1 MNSLKL
7 RQLNIFCFILFL
19 VLVNG
24 TYAQELS
31 VGADF
36 VSRYVWRG
44 ADIGDNSPSLQ
55 PSVEFGY
62 SGLTAGFWG
71 AYSFSNSNT
80 FEEVDMYLKYT
91 HSSEL
96 GDFSLGFTDYTN
108 PSNGLVKLGN
118 FYNYDD
124 PKGPGAH
131 SVEMCACYEGPESFP
146 ISFAYN
152 MFLYNVEN
160 NPIYLEL
167 GYKTSINDVELNAFV
182 GATPGDKT
190 VYSEEVTGYYRVKN
204 FSIINVGF
212 TATKTIKVTDSF
224 NIPLFGSV
232 MLNPAD
238 EKMFY
243 VLGVSF

>member
-1 MNSLKL
+1 MKSLKL
-7 RQLNIFCFILFL
+7 RQLNIFCIVILL
-19 VLVNG
+19 VLASG
-24 TYAQELS
+24 TFAQELS

-44 ADIGDNSPSLQ
+44 ADIGDNNPSIQ
-55 PSVEFGY
+55 PYVEFGY
-62 SGLTAGFWG
+62 VGFTAGFWG

-91 HSSEL
+91 QSSDF

-108 PSNGLVKLGN
+108 PNNGVKMGN
-118 FYNYDD
+118 FYNFDD

-131 SVEMCACYEGPESFP
+131 SVELCANYEGPDYLPLSF
-146 ISFAYN
+146 SYN

-167 GYKTSINDVELNAFV
+167 GYTANINDVELNAFV
-182 GATPGDKT
+182 GGTPGDKT
-190 VYSEEVTGYYRVKN
+190 EYEEGKIGYYKVEK
-204 FSIINVGF
+204 FSIINIGF
-212 TATKTIKVTDSF
+212 KATKTIKVTDSF
-224 NIPLFGSV
+224 SIPLFGSV
-232 MLNPAD
+232 SLNPAD

-243 VLGVSF
+243 VLGVSL